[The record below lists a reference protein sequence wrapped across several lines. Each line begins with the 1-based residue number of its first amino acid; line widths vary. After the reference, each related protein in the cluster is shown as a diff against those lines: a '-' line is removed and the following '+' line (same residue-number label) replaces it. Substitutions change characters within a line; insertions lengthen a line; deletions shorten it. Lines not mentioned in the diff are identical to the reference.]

1 LRAGGSSSGAASGAL
16 EHVGEVEDERARLL
30 FVALV
35 LVDRLPQFAGRNPL
49 TELVA
54 RAGEVLARSPAPGA
68 RVVPG
73 EERARRDLRPELERD
88 RIVGI
93 GRLDGDRLLGLLVL
107 LERRGLFLGF
117 VD

>member
-1 LRAGGSSSGAASGAL
+1 M
-16 EHVGEVEDERARLL
+16 
-30 FVALV
+30 
-35 LVDRLPQFAGRNPL
+35 
-49 TELVA
+49 
-54 RAGEVLARSPAPGA
+54 
-68 RVVPG
+68 PG